1 MKGIISTLMIFLLAA
16 FLACGVSAQEKK
28 TEVEK
33 AVPPGAPPTGLDQ
46 PMGQVPEEILIRFT
60 DEPSHHVGL
69 AHEHFLKKD
78 YAKSAAEIRKAEG
91 FVKLETARSNE
102 ESETALA
109 DAAAR
114 LEKLAAAVESG
125 SVTSAEEVN
134 SAFARVEHALALH
147 HQLKAEGYWKAND
160 YLSVGPDLKAAAA
173 NLKNS
178 LKYAGGKVSV
188 ETEAAIKDAKE
199 IGQKLM
205 EGARPADERVGAAIE
220 TLGDKIDEAGA
231 KLEQPKK

>member
-1 MKGIISTLMIFLLAA
+1 MKSIIPTLMILSLAA
-16 FLACGVSAQEKK
+16 FLATGVCAQEKR

-33 AVPPGAPPTGLDQ
+33 VAPSGAPPTGLDQ
-46 PMGQVPEEILIRFT
+46 PMGQVPEEILIRFH

-78 YAKSAAEIRKAEG
+78 YAKSAAEMRTAEG
-91 FVKLETARSNE
+91 FVKLETARSAAE
-102 ESETALA
+102 GEQALA

-125 SVTSAEEVN
+125 AVTSVDEVD

-147 HQLKAEGYWKAND
+147 HQMKAEAYWKAND

-178 LKYAGGKVSV
+178 LKYAGGKVEA
-188 ETEAAIKDAKE
+188 ETDAAINDAKE
-199 IGQKLM
+199 VGQKLI
-205 EGARPADERVGAAIE
+205 EGARPADERIGAAIE
-220 TLGDKIDEAGA
+220 TLGDKIDEVGA
-231 KLEQPKK
+231 RLEQPKK